1 MNQFFKLKDNNEIK
15 YGQIGQELLTKLSQS
30 GSSCEA
36 LLKVIY
42 NQFRQYKSF
51 TMIDKLP
58 KNIKPRVIFYGLG
71 ENDIIIV
78 KWLSQNGPKPIRY
91 FGKEH
96 LDALKLMT
104 LKPE

>member
-1 MNQFFKLKDNNEIK
+1 MNQFFKLKTYNNEIG
-15 YGQIGQELLTKLSQS
+15 YGQIEQELLTKLSRS
-30 GSSCEA
+30 GSYEA

-42 NQFRQYKSF
+42 NQLRQYKSF

-58 KNIKPRVIFYGLG
+58 KNIEPSVIFYGLW
-71 ENDIIIV
+71 EDDIIIV
-78 KWLSQNGPKPIRY
+78 KWLSQNGPKRIRY

-96 LDALKLMT
+96 LDTLKLMT